1 MSLLLLYCYGAVSV
15 FWVIHIALW
24 KFRLP
29 KHQIRALL
37 ILAATIYLLG
47 SILLL
52 VTSSALEVLLKT
64 TFFYWP
70 VVLCYVI
77 TYSAVEGDSPTLSL
91 MLRLQQSGN
100 SGLSRG
106 EIYSFFAERPFIR
119 ARITALLRSSMVEE
133 RNGRYVLAGQPSIP
147 FRIVLGFRKIFGT
160 IPKGG

>member
-1 MSLLLLYCYGAVSV
+1 MSPLLLYCYSAVSV
-15 FWVIHIALW
+15 FWVIHISLW

-29 KHQIRALL
+29 KYQIRALL

-47 SILLL
+47 SVLLL
-52 VTSSALEVLLKT
+52 VTSTALEVLLKT

-91 MLRLQQSGN
+91 MLRLQQSGK
-100 SGLSRG
+100 SGLSRE

-119 ARITALLRSSMVEE
+119 ARITALLHSSMVEE
-133 RNGRYVLAGQPSIP
+133 RNGRYVLAGKPSIP